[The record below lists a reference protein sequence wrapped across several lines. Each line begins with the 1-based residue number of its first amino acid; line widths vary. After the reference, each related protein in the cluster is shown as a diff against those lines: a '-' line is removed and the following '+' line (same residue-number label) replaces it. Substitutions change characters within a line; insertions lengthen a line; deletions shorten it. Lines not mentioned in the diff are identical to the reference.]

1 MLSDPLVVVANL
13 ADIFDALDIP
23 YLVGGSLA
31 SSVYGIPRATND
43 VDLVANVQRMHVR
56 PLTKALEGDFYV
68 AEELIVEA
76 IRDRSSFNVI
86 HLATM
91 FKADIF
97 VPREDTLSD
106 EEMRRARTETIQV
119 GDTSRA
125 IRFASPEDTILQK
138 LIWYRLGGG
147 ISEQQWSDIQGV
159 LRIQG
164 VSLDFDYLARS
175 AAILNIADLLERARE
190 SAR

>member
-43 VDLVANVQRMHVR
+43 VDLVANVGQMHVR

-164 VSLDFDYLARS
+164 MSLDFDYLARS